1 MKTFVA
7 VIAAVAATSSPTV
20 VRPVSPVDANGTL
33 KPAYEI
39 KHHYGGARCQ
49 SGSAMTGTA
58 YRCFTPRAP
67 QGVFDP
73 CWVTETRDHV
83 ICLSVPWRK
92 KNAVELHVTDGYDD
106 TDGFQPAS
114 RPWGLR
120 VDLPRRCLLHP
131 VAVENAQGHAIHY
144 YCNKHTA
151 LAGPIDRSGPRWR
164 VRAYRNTTPHA
175 VQPTYKW
182 IGWAHVVTAW
192 RGEPARTD

>member
-1 MKTFVA
+1 MKTVVA
-7 VIAAVAATSSPTV
+7 VIAAVAATSTPTV
-20 VRPVSPVDANGTL
+20 VRHVSPVDASGAL

-39 KHHYGGARCQ
+39 KHHYSGARCQ
-49 SGSAMTGTA
+49 SGSAMTGAA

-67 QGVFDP
+67 QGVLDP
-73 CWVTETRDHV
+73 CWVTESSDYV

-106 TDGFQPAS
+106 TDGFFRAS

-120 VDLPRRCLLHP
+120 LDLPRRCLLHP
-131 VAVENAQGHAIHY
+131 VAVENAQGRPIHY

-151 LAGPIDRSGPRWR
+151 LAGPLDRSGPRWR

-192 RGEPARTD
+192 RGEPSRAD